1 MHSYE
6 SLHPDSRVWV
16 YQSDRAFT
24 NTEVEAIDQAL
35 ARFTTDWVA
44 HNVALKAFGKV
55 FHHRFIVLMV
65 DETGQSATGC
75 SIDKSVKFL
84 QHLEAEL
91 SVNVFDRLQLAY
103 ERDNSIHTVH
113 RNDLEEA
120 MQQGRVLPDT
130 IVFHNLIQ
138 TKSDFEQKWRVPL
151 RDSWA
156 GAMVGV

>member
-16 YQSDRAFT
+16 YQSDRPFT
-24 NTEVEAIDQAL
+24 DQEVQDINQAL
-35 ARFTTDWVA
+35 ERFTTDWVA
-44 HNVALKAFGKV
+44 HNVALKAYGKV
-55 FHHRFIVLMV
+55 YHHRFIVLMV
-65 DETGQSATGC
+65 DETGQTATGC

-91 SVNVFDRLQLAY
+91 GINLFDRLQLAY
-103 ERDNSIHTVH
+103 EQNGAIHTIH

-120 MQQGRVLPDT
+120 LQQGSLTPET
-130 IVFHNLIQ
+130 PVFHNLIH